1 MIPNLLLFLLLLVSA
16 GLAVSLRQQHK
27 MIAGLRKASDELRG
41 EEDRAF
47 QFLHNLGSA
56 VQEDYS
62 ASNMHR
68 CIVEGIIQALEANG
82 AALYLLDE
90 SKSELVPKFISN
102 NCPPLV
108 LLPED
113 VIKERETK
121 PSAISNYV
129 RLQTIDSAHPIY
141 SRPMET
147 LKPLRIDNLALHPDF
162 GSSAIPEIH
171 NGVSLIIGP
180 LIYAGK
186 PMGLLMIARK
196 LPAEPFSENETEL
209 FRSLAEQSAYALGS
223 SEIHKEAHDKRLLDG
238 ELRTAS
244 EFQRILLPSSAPD
257 VADFDIAGVNFPA
270 KVVSGDYFDYIKV
283 DENHLGIV
291 IADVAGKGL
300 PASLIMATCRS
311 VLRAR
316 AFDTLSPAEVLRTV
330 NRQIFTDI
338 REDMF
343 VTLAYLIFDGES
355 DKVTMA
361 RAGHNPPFIYRGE
374 SKEVEALEPAG
385 MALGI
390 DSGGVFDRIISD
402 FEFEFRKGDALLLYT
417 DGVTEAEN
425 SQTEE
430 YSPERMTKVL
440 KNFANHTSE
449 AIISRLNDELRAFV
463 GNAPQSDDITLI
475 AVKKG

>member
-1 MIPNLLLFLLLLVSA
+1 MIPYLLLFLLLMVSA

-27 MIAGLRKASDELRG
+27 MIAGLRKASERMRG

-47 QFLHNLGSA
+47 QFLHNLGLA
-56 VQEDYS
+56 VQQDYS
-62 ASNMHR
+62 PANMHR

-82 AALYLLDE
+82 ASLYLLDDT
-90 SKSELVPKFISN
+90 KSELVPKFISN

-108 LLPED
+108 LLPDD
-113 VIKERETK
+113 VAKERDTK
-121 PSAISNYV
+121 PSAISNYI
-129 RLQTIDSAHPIY
+129 RLQAIDSSHPIY

-147 LKPLRIDNLALHPDF
+147 QKPLRIDDLASHPDF
-162 GSSAIPEIH
+162 GASAIPDLHE
-171 NGVSLIIGP
+171 GVSLIIGP

-186 PMGLLMIARK
+186 PLGLLMIARK
-196 LPAEPFSENETEL
+196 VPAAPFSENEAEV
-209 FRSLAEQSAYALGS
+209 FRSLAEQSSYALGTA
-223 SEIHKEAHDKRLLDG
+223 ELHKEARDKRLWDAD
-238 ELRTAS
+238 LRTAS
-244 EFQRILLPSSAPD
+244 EFQRILLPVEAPD
-257 VADFDIAGVNFPA
+257 VADFDIAGVNYPA
-270 KVVSGDYFDYIKV
+270 KVVSGDYFDYIKL
-283 DENHLGIV
+283 DESHLGIV

-330 NRQIFTDI
+330 NRQIFSDI

-361 RAGHNPPFIYRGE
+361 RAGHNPPMVYRGDA
-374 SKEVEALEPAG
+374 KEIEVLEPAG

-390 DSGGVFDRIISD
+390 DSGGVFERIISD
-402 FEFEFRKGDALLLYT
+402 FEFEFRDGDVLLLYT

-425 SQTEE
+425 AQTEE
-430 YSPERMTKVL
+430 YGTERMTEVL

-475 AVKKG
+475 AIKKG